1 MSEVHVHDPK
11 RSESKW
17 RGHNVAIALF
27 TVTGIVLLWLL
38 SEGKI
43 NQGIALW
50 GIPACFLA
58 VTATITLGAVRSL
71 RR

>member
-1 MSEVHVHDPK
+1 MNDPK
-11 RSESKW
+11 RTESNW

-27 TVTGIVLLWLL
+27 AVTGIVLLWLL

-50 GIPACFLA
+50 GIPVCFLA
-58 VTATITLGAVRSL
+58 VAATIILGAVKSL
-71 RR
+71 RNQP